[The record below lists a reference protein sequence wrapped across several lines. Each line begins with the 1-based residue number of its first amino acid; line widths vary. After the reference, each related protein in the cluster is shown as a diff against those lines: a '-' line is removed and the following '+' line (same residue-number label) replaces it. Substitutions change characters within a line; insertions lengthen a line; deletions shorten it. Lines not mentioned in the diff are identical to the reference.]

1 MLNSGK
7 PLTLDRV
14 MTSDDKEVQR
24 GRFLTTD
31 QRAYLI
37 PEHDYTPPNSNAES
51 QVRSKIRRR
60 TKGAIHDLALVAR
73 NMSQKDRSLLLNM
86 ETPRKPNDVDEMPK
100 LEGKPLAIPE
110 DDESPVALWGWV
122 GFSHELESIIQFYY
136 RTLREIDSEEV
147 NFARSNIINSLEFT
161 LEEAERLYQGF
172 SSDDRHNVEASID
185 IETTKEVDIEKA
197 KRRLNRGQEM
207 RPIELKA
214 LVESGEADIELK
226 ED

>member
-1 MLNSGK
+1 
-7 PLTLDRV
+7 

-24 GRFLTTD
+24 GRFLTKN
-31 QRAYLI
+31 QRAYLTG
-37 PEHDYTPPNSNAES
+37 DYTPPNSNAES

-73 NMSQKDRSLLLNM
+73 RMSQKDRSLLLNM
-86 ETPRKPNDVDEMPK
+86 ETPSQTDINEMPE
-100 LEGKPLAIPE
+100 LDGHRLAIPE
-110 DDESPVALWGWV
+110 DNNSPVFLWGWV

-136 RTLREIDSEEV
+136 RTLREIDSEETS
-147 NFARSNIINSLEFT
+147 FARSNITNSLENA
-161 LEEAERLYQGF
+161 LEAAEREYHGF

-197 KRRLNRGQEM
+197 KRRFSRGQEM

-214 LVESGEADIELK
+214 LVESGEADIKLK

>member
-1 MLNSGK
+1 
-7 PLTLDRV
+7 

-24 GRFLTTD
+24 GRFLTTN
-31 QRAYLI
+31 QRGYLI
-37 PEHDYTPPNSNAES
+37 GDYTPPNSNAES

-60 TKGAIHDLALVAR
+60 TKGAIHDLGLVAR
-73 NMSQKDRSLLLNM
+73 HMSQKDRSLLLNM
-86 ETPRKPNDVDEMPK
+86 ETPAETELDEMSE
-100 LEGKPLAIPE
+100 LNGHRLAIPE
-110 DDESPVALWGWV
+110 DNKSPVALWGWV

-136 RTLREIDSEEV
+136 RTLREIDPEEV
-147 NFARSNIINSLEFT
+147 DFARSNIINSLENT
-161 LEEAERLYQGF
+161 LETAEREYHGF
-172 SSDDRHNVEASID
+172 SSDDRYNVEASID

-197 KRRLNRGQEM
+197 KRRFSRDQEM